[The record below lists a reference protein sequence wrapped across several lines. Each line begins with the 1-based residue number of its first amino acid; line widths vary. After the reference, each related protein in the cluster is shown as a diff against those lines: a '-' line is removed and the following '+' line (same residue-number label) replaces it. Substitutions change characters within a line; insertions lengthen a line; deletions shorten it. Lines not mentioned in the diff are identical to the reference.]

1 MILHDAIKIF
11 SEGIALAEG
20 FYVTG
25 SRARRNNNPG
35 NLTVDTIG
43 KATGKDGM
51 FAIYATA
58 GDGWNALYKQ
68 VELILTDAS
77 NIYNSD
83 MTLRQIGQKYTT
95 TDQLAWSMNVANKL
109 GIDIDTPVST
119 LLTTAATNVGLLIV
133 IVFGLLWYFKKGSSD
148 GSK

>member
-1 MILHDAIKIF
+1 MILQDAIKIF

-25 SRARRNNNPG
+25 SRAKRNNNPG
-35 NLTVDTIG
+35 NLTVDTTG
-43 KATGKDGM
+43 TSTGKDGM
-51 FAIYATA
+51 FVVYATA
-58 GDGWNALYKQ
+58 IDGWNALYKQ

-83 MTLRQIGQKYTT
+83 MTLREIGQKYTT
-95 TDQLAWSMNVANKL
+95 TDQLAWSTNVASKL
-109 GIDIDTPVST
+109 GISIDTPVST
-119 LLTTAATNVGLLIV
+119 LLTTAATNVGLIV
-133 IVFGLLWYFKKGSSD
+133 LFVFGLLWYFKKGKTD

>member
-1 MILHDAIKIF
+1 MILHDAIRIF

-25 SRARRNNNPG
+25 SRAQLNNNPG
-35 NLTVDTIG
+35 NLTVDT
-43 KATGKDGM
+43 TGTKTGMDGM
-51 FAIYATA
+51 FVVYGSAI
-58 GDGWNALYKQ
+58 DGWNALYRQ

-83 MTLRQIGQKYTT
+83 MTLREIGQRYTT
-95 TDQLAWSMNVANKL
+95 TDQLAWSMNVASRL
-109 GIDIDTPVST
+109 GISIDTPIST

-133 IVFGLLWYFKKGSSD
+133 IVFGMLWYFKKGKSN
-148 GSK
+148 GSE